1 MTELDSINT
10 LLAVIGEAPISQ
22 FSDLEAN
29 EITDSALAQR
39 TLIEVNT
46 DVQAEGWSWNTDNGV
61 NIPPDAVYEYPL
73 PSNAIRATFSP
84 NRYADCPY
92 VARGNRVWDRNA
104 KTYKIASTENPQ
116 NIVVDT
122 MVMKLNW
129 DELPHQAQQYITI
142 RAARIYSDRFINS
155 NVIFTYTAQD
165 EEYARAQLIRAEEST
180 LYDNLLWGNNRQI
193 GQGNGFIPA
202 QGRLYRRNS

>member
-61 NIPPDAVYEYPL
+61 NVPPDAVFEYPL
-73 PSNAIRATFSP
+73 PGNALRVTFSP

-116 NIVVDT
+116 DIVVDT
-122 MVMKLNW
+122 MVVKLNW

-202 QGRLYRRNS
+202 QGRLYRRN

>member
-22 FSDLEAN
+22 FSDLLAN

-39 TLIEVNT
+39 TLAEVNT
-46 DVQAEGWSWNTDNGV
+46 DVQAEGWTFNTDNAV
-61 NIPPDAVYEYPL
+61 NIQPDIAGEYSL
-73 PSNAIRATFSP
+73 PGNTLRASFSP

-104 KTYKIASTENPQ
+104 KTYKIASAENPQ
-116 NIVVDT
+116 VLIVDN
-122 MVMKLNW
+122 MVVQLNW

-165 EEYARAQLIRAEEST
+165 EEYARAQLIRSEEST
-180 LYDNLLWGNNRQI
+180 LSNNLLWGNDRGI
-193 GQGNGFIPA
+193 GQGNGFVPA
-202 QGRLYRRNS
+202 QGRLYRRN